1 MSEEKK
7 WERRQKRAKTHFKF
21 YSEDYLIGGSTRA
34 ELLPDE
40 RNVWLDFLCLASL
53 NFGKVEIFSRDML
66 AAQLL
71 ISRELLDRSIEKF
84 LKHGKVT
91 KKYNKKEKKEIF
103 YIVKWLLFQ
112 ADYLTKRL
120 KKTSKNERSE
130 ECKKDD
136 AELTPTLDEMRS
148 DDIKLHEM
156 RENESHQK
164 SQNVKLPNSHLNSS
178 SFSLGEDFNERKRE
192 FLTLLRDCKNYPFN
206 EANDTMLFEIAAI
219 KHSHIDIIYQLKKKI
234 EWWKKKSSPT
244 AVKCKPRTQL
254 LDHFEKAF
262 KKKEGP
268 EKVGDIAER
277 FVLTQER
284 KDQIEWLEREIKRKE
299 TR

>member
-1 MSEEKK
+1 MSEERK
-7 WERRQKRAKTHFKF
+7 WQRRQKRAKTHFKF

-40 RNVWLDFLCLASL
+40 RSVWLDFLCLASL

-91 KKYNKKEKKEIF
+91 RKYNKKEKKEIF
-103 YIVKWLLFQ
+103 YIVKWSLFQ

-130 ECKKDD
+130 ECKKGD
-136 AELTPTLDEMRS
+136 AELAPTLDEMRLHETT
-148 DDIKLHEM
+148 LHEM

-164 SQNVKLPNSHLNSS
+164 SQNVKLPNSPLNSS
-178 SFSLGEDFNERKRE
+178 SFSLGEDFNERKQE
-192 FLTLLRDCKNYPFN
+192 FLTLLKDCKNYPFN
-206 EANDTMLFEIAAI
+206 EANDTMLFEIVAI

-234 EWWKKKSSPT
+234 EWWEKKASPT

-284 KDQIEWLEREIKRKE
+284 KDHIAWLEREIKRKE